1 VQSLKIL
8 ILVFFVVSFPALA
21 QTDKLKKE
29 IDVSKTQPTVIATA
43 AESERN
49 SDTLNN
55 VGAERLRIS
64 SDSKREAD
72 TLNSRSLGSSQP
84 QLVHEA
90 YHSASLILSED
101 NPCSRFFGGP
111 SSTEALD
118 QLFDHLKLISATTS
132 LGIRM
137 YGTTMVIMNAKTG
150 LTFRIFEK
158 AEINRT
164 GAFFKTKRFPN
175 EPIVPRVGSFP
186 PATPEARVLMILH
199 ELGHSILGKNGKWL
213 LPDDGGNTFLSA
225 DNTAIIEKQC
235 EMQLRTLHTLHPD

>member
-1 VQSLKIL
+1 M
-8 ILVFFVVSFPALA
+8 FFVVSFPALA

-29 IDVSKTQPTVIATA
+29 TDVSKTQPTVIATTA
-43 AESERN
+43 ATERN
-49 SDTLNN
+49 SDTPNN
-55 VGAERLRIS
+55 VGAERLGIT
-64 SDSKREAD
+64 SDSKREVD
-72 TLNSRSLGSSQP
+72 TLNSKSLGSSQP

-101 NPCSRFFGGP
+101 NPCSRFFGGQA
-111 SSTEALD
+111 SQEALD
-118 QLFDHLKLISATTS
+118 RLFDHLKVVSATTS

-158 AEINRT
+158 AEINQT

-175 EPIVPRVGSFP
+175 EPLVPRVGSFP

-199 ELGHSILGKNGKWL
+199 ELGHSILGNNGKWL
-213 LPDDGGNTFLSA
+213 LPDDGGNNSLSA
-225 DNTAIIEKQC
+225 NNTAIIEKQC
-235 EMQLRTLHTLHPD
+235 EKQLRTLHTRHPD